1 MLRAAARKLAAAA
14 GARARALAAGYDA
27 ALQARPR
34 LVKALTA
41 ATIGERACKLG
52 ARADVP
58 PGASPAHP
66 PSAHRASRSGRG

>member
-41 ATIGERACKLG
+41 ATIGERGGVAWCG
-52 ARADVP
+52 PEHARSLFLSLCMHARCTR
-58 PGASPAHP
+58 GRPA
-66 PSAHRASRSGRG
+66 